1 MNILILNKMEFL
13 SMLLKTIG
21 NIIIVTTAYIMILDE
36 IFVNTADFL
45 EQTRDLYSTVTS
57 KRHSTNFA
65 LATPNIKNEIQN

>member
-45 EQTRDLYSTVTS
+45 
-57 KRHSTNFA
+57 
-65 LATPNIKNEIQN
+65 